1 MKKVFLILAI
11 VTLLCCMLAIPS
23 FAAYERIDWGPQVI
37 LSAATYAKMDG
48 DSSKTTVELQF
59 EKVGY
64 SYIDASCKSESASMT
79 TTIQKSGF
87 LWTWS
92 DKAVVRS
99 TLNSPG

>member
-48 DSSKTTVELQF
+48 DSSKTTDELQF

-79 TTIQKSGF
+79 TTIQKQRDMSII
-87 LWTWS
+87 T
-92 DKAVVRS
+92 K
-99 TLNSPG
+99 TLLEKKER